1 MTFFSKQLRP
11 RSTVV
16 KRVEVLITCP
26 TVVLRPKKKD
36 GGEGPGKR
44 RLNLAALEYI
54 SSGFEAVIRIA
65 PTTMKHFGGK

>member
-26 TVVLRPKKKD
+26 TVVLRPKD

-54 SSGFEAVIRIA
+54 SSGFEAVICIA
-65 PTTMKHFGGK
+65 PTTMKHFGGE